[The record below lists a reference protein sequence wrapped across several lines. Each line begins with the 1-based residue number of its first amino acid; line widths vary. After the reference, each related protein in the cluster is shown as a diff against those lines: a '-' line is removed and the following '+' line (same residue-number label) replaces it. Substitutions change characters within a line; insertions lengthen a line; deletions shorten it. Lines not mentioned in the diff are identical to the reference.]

1 MEGADDVVVTVDVE
15 LVFAFEDNLAATVL
29 REQHNIA
36 NLDRDFTDF
45 TVLLNAAGTD
55 SEYGAMVELVAL
67 VGGGEDD
74 TRLGLG
80 LSDDFLD
87 DDAVSEGLEGL
98 EREHT

>member
-1 MEGADDVVVTVDVE
+1 MESADDVVVTVDVE
-15 LVFAFEDNLAATVL
+15 LVFTFEDNLAATVL

-55 SEYGAMVELVAL
+55 SEDGAMVELVAL

-74 TRLGLG
+74 TGLGLG

-87 DDAVSEGLEGL
+87 DDAVGKGLEGL